1 MKRRLVNLLKAVV
14 FVAIATVLFWYGI
27 TTAGNREWLTIT
39 AIALTALGV
48 AYSVLLVLSGV
59 AREVGEDIMV
69 LARYINQHLLE
80 PLKEEQREEGRQ
92 QGLKEGRKQG
102 RKQAVDDIR
111 TRLRDQGIDLDELL
125 PPDQDDNEE

>member
-1 MKRRLVNLLKAVV
+1 MKRRLINLLKAVV

-27 TTAGNREWLTIT
+27 TTAGNREWLAIS

-80 PLKEEQREEGRQ
+80 PLKEQQREEGRQ
-92 QGLKEGRKQG
+92 QGLKEGLKEGRQQG
-102 RKQAVDDIR
+102 RKQAMDDIR
-111 TRLRDQGIDLDELL
+111 DKLREQGFNLDELL
-125 PPDQDDNEE
+125 PPE